1 MVADDP
7 GSGRAWR
14 DLREQTSTIREH
26 LEYLAERGHR
36 LPGDPEL
43 IAAAIGAMLLTLNYA
58 LLSTP
63 DATDDERVVD
73 ALTDLIL
80 HGLAG
85 PTVRSED
92 GG

>member
-26 LEYLAERGHR
+26 LEYLAERGR
-36 LPGDPEL
+36 RQPGDPAL
-43 IAAAIGAMLLTLNYA
+43 IAADIGAMIRSLKSA
-58 LLSTP
+58 RLSTP